1 MIGRRIGPYQIVERI
16 GGGGLGTVFRARD
29 RLRGDQ
35 EVALKILD
43 DSRLTEPEIVA
54 RFRREAKIV
63 AALNHP
69 AIAGFHDFDEVFLE
83 EEGAPRRL
91 LYLVLEWVPGEDLA
105 ARLRRRGRLPL
116 PEIVELGSQA
126 AGALAVAH
134 RAGVVHRDL
143 KPANLRI
150 TPQGTLKIL
159 DFGLAKIL
167 AESRLSR
174 EGMDSFQTAVGSVLG
189 TARYMAPEQLLGEP
203 VDERSDLFSLGTIL
217 YRCATG
223 REAFEGEN
231 LLELLRSIKEQ
242 VPSPPAELVPE
253 LPGALDRLIRDLLAK
268 APGDRPAS
276 ATAVAECLD
285 ELC

>member
-1 MIGRRIGPYQIVERI
+1 MIGRRIGPYRLVDRV
-16 GGGGLGTVFRARD
+16 GRGGLGTVFRARD
-29 RLRGDQ
+29 RLRDDQ

-63 AALNHP
+63 AALDHP
-69 AIAGFHDFDEVFLE
+69 AIAGFHDFDEVVLE
-83 EEGAPRRL
+83 EEGSTRRL

-105 ARLRRRGRLPL
+105 ARLRTRRRLSVS
-116 PEIVELGSQA
+116 EVVELGQQVT
-126 AGALAVAH
+126 GALAVAH

-150 TPQGTLKIL
+150 TPEGRLKIL

-174 EGMDSFQTAVGSVLG
+174 EGMDSFQTAAGSVLG

-223 REAFEGEN
+223 RDAFEGEN
-231 LLELLRSIKEQ
+231 LLGLLRSIKEAEP
-242 VPSPPAELVPE
+242 PSPAELVPG
-253 LPGALDRLIRDLLAK
+253 LPGTLDRLILDLLAK
-268 APGDRPAS
+268 DPGDRPSS
-276 ATAVAECLD
+276 AAEVTKRLG
-285 ELC
+285 ELL